1 MSDFEMMRAR
11 ERAMQADAIAA
22 ETGEMDAGLRAYMLN
37 VYNYMAIGLALTGAV
52 AYGVAQ
58 SPAML
63 QLIFGTP
70 LQWVLILGT
79 LGLVFFFAAKVH
91 TLKPSTAQA
100 IFWAYAALNGV
111 TLSAIFV
118 AYTGESV
125 ARVFL
130 ITAAMFGS
138 LSLYGYTTK
147 RDLSGLGKFLFM
159 GLIGLV
165 VAMIANIFI
174 GSSAL
179 QMGVSMIG
187 VLIFAGLTVYDT
199 QMIKSE
205 YWYHANSD
213 DAQRG
218 AIRGALHL
226 YLDFI
231 NMFLML
237 LQFFG
242 NRE

>member
-1 MSDFEMMRAR
+1 MSDFEMLRAQQ
-11 ERAMQADAIAA
+11 RAQQADAIAA

-52 AYGVAQ
+52 AFGVAQ
-58 SPAML
+58 SPELL

-79 LGLVFFFAAKVH
+79 LGLVFFFSAKVH
-91 TLKPSTAQA
+91 TMKPSTAQTL
-100 IFWAYAALNGV
+100 FWVYAALNGA

-118 AYTGESV
+118 AYTGESIT
-125 ARVFL
+125 RVFL

-147 RDLSGLGKFLFM
+147 RDLSGVGKFLFM

-165 VAMIANIFI
+165 VAMLVNMFV
-174 GSSAL
+174 GSSA
-179 QMGVSMIG
+179 MGMGISVIG

-199 QMIKSE
+199 QAIKSE
-205 YWYHANSD
+205 YWYHAD
-213 DAQRG
+213 AVDAQRG
-218 AIRGALHL
+218 AIRGALRL
-226 YLDFI
+226 YLDFL